1 MKIIYQNGMGMAI
14 VSDAAGGSS
23 NLGIENWLLDL
34 ATWVSLVAS
43 TRADLEE
50 VLVFKKFLSGE
61 DKV

>member
-1 MKIIYQNGMGMAI
+1 MAI

-34 ATWVSLVAS
+34 AMWVSLVAS
-43 TRADLEE
+43 TRADLKE
-50 VLVFKKFLSGE
+50 VWVFKKFLPGE